1 MRQPE
6 GKAMGAVGGAV
17 GRIPTEAAGRLLPGR
32 FVSVDAS
39 RVMDDNPS
47 LIIVLLVNH
56 RFTDPVL
63 TGGQTVA
70 KIEHIQ
76 ELRDGVK

>member
-1 MRQPE
+1 
-6 GKAMGAVGGAV
+6 
-17 GRIPTEAAGRLLPGR
+17 
-32 FVSVDAS
+32 
-39 RVMDDNPS
+39 MDDNPS
-47 LIIVLLVNH
+47 LIIVLLVNY

-63 TGGQTVA
+63 TSGQTVA

>member
-1 MRQPE
+1 LYPLTRP
-6 GKAMGAVGGAV
+6 
-17 GRIPTEAAGRLLPGR
+17 
-32 FVSVDAS
+32 AS
-39 RVMDDNPS
+39 WTTIPS

>member
-1 MRQPE
+1 MANGFISR
-6 GKAMGAVGGAV
+6 AFR
-17 GRIPTEAAGRLLPGR
+17 GRRRPDAPAGRLPPGR
-32 FVSVDAS
+32 FVPVDAS

-47 LIIVLLVNH
+47 LIIVLLVNY

-63 TGGQTVA
+63 TSGQTVA